1 MIEYND
7 LNYAIIT
14 TDNIHE
20 IENPHIGLC
29 AGVRPLGFFI
39 MKKEDIPYVSFGE
52 VQKDDLKLT
61 IAGSNIS
68 SNIDSFDLVMATKM
82 FVHIKQTEGV
92 VYVSI
97 NEGYAEQEKPIDI
110 NATLSELFGN

>member
-1 MIEYND
+1 
-7 LNYAIIT
+7 
-14 TDNIHE
+14 
-20 IENPHIGLC
+20 
-29 AGVRPLGFFI
+29 
-39 MKKEDIPYVSFGE
+39 
-52 VQKDDLKLT
+52 
-61 IAGSNIS
+61 
-68 SNIDSFDLVMATKM
+68 MATKM